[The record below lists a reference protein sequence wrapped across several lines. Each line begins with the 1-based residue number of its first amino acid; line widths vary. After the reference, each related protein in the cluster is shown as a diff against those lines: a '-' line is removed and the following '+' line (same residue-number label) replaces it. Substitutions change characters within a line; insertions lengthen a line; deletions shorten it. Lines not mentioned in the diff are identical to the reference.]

1 MAKATRRGFIA
12 RLAAAAA
19 LIRPTAARAQ
29 AVSPAPT
36 PLAVRIIDSVATAP
50 DGSAGGPRGPVRIG
64 EFNVVGQYDVDWLPE
79 PPLQRLLDNM
89 AASPLAFG
97 GVRFFHALDSGTR
110 ANTIDDDPLDGGI
123 VWPDV
128 RSPMNFSRTFDVLAA
143 LTSRGLTPFIG
154 LNFFPK
160 AVSAHAATPPASLEN
175 WKLLVRRFLDALA
188 ADPRFGP
195 AISNWWFEVWNE
207 PNGRPFW
214 RGRYDPGYFDL
225 YRATSEA
232 VLASGHSIRIGGP
245 AIVYR
250 KDTPASRREMEA
262 FLRFLH
268 AEPGV
273 KCDFLSLHAKG
284 VWSSSAEPEFRTA
297 VDAMTE
303 TAELALAIDPARFKG
318 MPIINDEADMRVGFN
333 IPYQARLDERFA
345 AWLCALMIAYEGL
358 SARYSQAGFRFF
370 AASDNANQQLVQT
383 AFDGRRSLCTRASQS
398 PRDLIK
404 LPVFNFYEILRLLGD
419 RHGSFVTGGESY
431 FPNSELFH
439 AISVADSHIASVFAT
454 YPRTSTETPRAR
466 ALDYTLTAIPWQRVN
481 IARFRID
488 AAHSNA
494 YTAAGGERHGKPF
507 PNAAEAARIR
517 QAQEL
522 AVSAPIEVG
531 VVLTG
536 GELHEPIS
544 VAPYAVVA
552 YWITPHIPDPPADPI
567 WIEAK
572 LEDGNVVLRWRPNVE
587 RFFYSYEVYRIV
599 AGEPDA
605 LVSPMPLRSAM
616 WIDTAPP
623 PGTRRYAVR
632 AVTALGV
639 RSNLVTSDPV
649 TIPDRR

>member
-1 MAKATRRGFIA
+1 MAKPTRRGFIA

-19 LIRPTAARAQ
+19 LIRPSAVRSQ
-29 AVSPAPT
+29 APSPAPT
-36 PLAVRIIDSVATAP
+36 PLAVRVVDSVAPAP
-50 DGSAGGPRGPVRIG
+50 EGLAGGPRGLVRIG
-64 EFNVVGQYDVDWLPE
+64 EFNLVGQYDVDWLLE

-89 AASPLAFG
+89 AASPSAFG
-97 GVRFFHALDSGTR
+97 GVRFFHSLDSGTR

-128 RSPMNFSRTFDVLAA
+128 RSPMNFSRTFDALAT
-143 LTSRGLTPFIG
+143 LTARGLTPFIG

-160 AVSAHAATPPASLEN
+160 GVSAHAATPPASLGN

-195 AISNWWFEVWNE
+195 AISSWWFEVWNE

-214 RGRYDPGYFDL
+214 RSRYDPGYFDL

-232 VLASGHSIRIGGP
+232 VLASGHPIRIGGP

-250 KDTPASRREMEA
+250 KDTSASRRDMEA

-303 TAELALAIDPARFKG
+303 TADLALATDPARFKN
-318 MPIINDEADMRVGFN
+318 MPIVNDEADMRVGFN

-345 AWLCALMIAYEGL
+345 AWLCALMIAYDGL
-358 SARYSQAGFRFF
+358 STRYSQAGFRFF

-398 PRDLIK
+398 ARDLIK

-419 RHGSFVTGGESY
+419 RHGTCIAGTGSS

-439 AISVADSHIASVFAT
+439 LITVADTHICSGFSI
-454 YPRTSTETPRAR
+454 YPRSSTETPRAR
-466 ALDYTLTAIPWQRVN
+466 VLDYTLTAIP
-481 IARFRID
+481 
-488 AAHSNA
+488 
-494 YTAAGGERHGKPF
+494 
-507 PNAAEAARIR
+507 
-517 QAQEL
+517 
-522 AVSAPIEVG
+522 
-531 VVLTG
+531 
-536 GELHEPIS
+536 
-544 VAPYAVVA
+544 
-552 YWITPHIPDPPADPI
+552 
-567 WIEAK
+567 
-572 LEDGNVVLRWRPNVE
+572 
-587 RFFYSYEVYRIV
+587 
-599 AGEPDA
+599 
-605 LVSPMPLRSAM
+605 
-616 WIDTAPP
+616 
-623 PGTRRYAVR
+623 
-632 AVTALGV
+632 
-639 RSNLVTSDPV
+639 
-649 TIPDRR
+649 